1 MPRHLLKSAE
11 GKICRED
18 KARRKNPPPADGQK
32 AEKIPLD
39 PQKRRENNSPAPTQK
54 TAPEGKPA
62 GCSLREQCPK
72 KPEPELL

>member
-1 MPRHLLKSAE
+1 MAKGRMKIPPNLQKSAE
-11 GKICRED
+11 
-18 KARRKNPPPADGQK
+18 
-32 AEKIPLD
+32 EKIH